1 MTRNLIRVGFFMM
14 LGSLLLT
21 MGLSSKLAAQPDGEF
36 VYEGPFNGDW
46 ETTVTG
52 RGIKF
57 LMGLQQSRTTVT
69 GRYQSGDGRFRGT
82 ILGTVKNNVLR
93 FTWVEPSGAHG
104 SGRLTLS
111 ADGRSFQGTFST
123 TDNPDDTSG
132 GTWNGTT
139 TRRPEPGQ
147 RDERGRAGKMT
158 EAEFAKKLAEYEGR
172 MQNAPVAFDG
182 VWRVMSGAQYV
193 FPEVLFQPAG
203 SDKIVGH
210 LFAGRPE
217 MGVIR
222 EGVVVRNTLRF
233 KVWRPGRPTF
243 NGRISPDEYMGTGEL
258 VMGADGKSF
267 KGTIIGA
274 AISGTR
280 IAR

>member
-1 MTRNLIRVGFFMM
+1 MNRNLIRVGFFMV

-21 MGLSSKLAAQPDGEF
+21 MGFSSKIVAQPDEKT

-52 RGIKF
+52 RGRKF

-69 GRYQSGDGRFRGT
+69 GRYQSDDGRFRGT
-82 ILGTVKNNVLR
+82 ILGTVTNNVLR

-111 ADGRSFQGTFST
+111 SDGRSFQGTFST

-139 TRRPEPGQ
+139 TRLNRPSEGAPNPM
-147 RDERGRAGKMT
+147 GKMS
-158 EAEFAKKLAEYEGR
+158 EAEFQKKLAEYEER
-172 MQNAPVAFDG
+172 QRNAPATFQG
-182 VWRVMSGAQYV
+182 VWRTKSGEKIQ
-193 FPEVLFQPAG
+193 FPQLLFQQANN
-203 SDKIVGH
+203 KVVGH
-210 LFAGRPE
+210 LYAGRPDLGE
-217 MGVIR
+217 FR
-222 EGVVVRNTLRF
+222 DGVVERNTLRF
-233 KVWRPGRPTF
+233 TVWKFIPLP
-243 NGRISPDEYMGTGEL
+243 NGSFTNQYLGKGEL
-258 VMGADGKSF
+258 VMDADGKSF
-267 KGTIIGA
+267 TGTILGGA
-274 AISGTR
+274 TSGTR